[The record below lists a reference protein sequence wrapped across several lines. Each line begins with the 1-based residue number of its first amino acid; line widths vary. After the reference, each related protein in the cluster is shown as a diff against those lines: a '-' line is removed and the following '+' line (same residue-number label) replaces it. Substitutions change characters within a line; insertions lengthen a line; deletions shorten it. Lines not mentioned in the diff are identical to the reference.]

1 MISGRRARMQLG
13 LDLWERPAPAAAL
26 WELLDEERRRAA
38 MTLLSALIAQA
49 ATSPMREPGGEAA
62 PLRGGGAPGG
72 RDG

>member
-1 MISGRRARMQLG
+1 MQLG
-13 LDLWERPAPAAAL
+13 LDLWEGPAPAAAL

-49 ATSPMREPGGEAA
+49 ATDPAGEASGERA
-62 PLRGGGAPGG
+62 PLRDRGARGA

>member
-1 MISGRRARMQLG
+1 MQLG
-13 LDLWERPAPAAAL
+13 LDLWEGPAPAAAL

-49 ATSPMREPGGEAA
+49 ATGPAGEAGGEGA
-62 PLRGGGAPGG
+62 PLRGPGAPGG